1 LNHFTSFWDDKK
13 KITYLITLVLFIG
26 AALRIYKFFIS
37 GPVSFDEAY
46 SYWIGSKSLMK
57 LMALAAVDKHPPLYY
72 LFMHFWNYLF
82 YSELWIRVPSL
93 IASLFSLV
101 LFVRV
106 SRQLLKTEH
115 LVLFA
120 VTLFALDISQI
131 QYAAIARSYAITS
144 SFVLLSM
151 YSFFALLDSK
161 QERSWYWLNVIS
173 NLLLTLLLYTGAF
186 VFFTQA
192 LMMLVLIL
200 YKTERKPI
208 AIRWFKYH
216 ILLIILFIILIPYV
230 YQQISIGGFA
240 PKWIAELVGEPYR
253 EMLFLQGTLLDLNLY
268 KIDMFE
274 FRIIVGASIALI
286 IFLGA
291 ILKRDSFTFSFSKS
305 IKFWSL
311 VIVYGLP
318 PLVFWIVSHIEPI
331 FVSRYFLIFY
341 FAYYILLVYALD
353 HLKYIRKISLIFVLF
368 FAIGVLSLMEGVYSD
383 TYRESD
389 WKTKSALI
397 AANWQQDD
405 LLLIIPHADGVRAK
419 FYLKDMRKYKV
430 DLNVYRDIFKSKTK
444 VITDATLDSVFVDWK
459 YPYKRIWFHE
469 EKETGLSAEFEVVQT
484 EGFIYHYLDSL
495 YIQVDSL
502 QFDDEHGIL
511 SLFELTQR
519 PNRRSK

>member
-1 LNHFTSFWDDKK
+1 MDRFTSFWEDKK
-13 KITYLITLVLFIG
+13 KISYLIALVLFIG
-26 AALRIYKFFIS
+26 AVLRVYKFLIS

-46 SYWIGSKSLMK
+46 SYWIGSKSLIK

-72 LFMHFWNYLF
+72 LFMHFWNYFF
-82 YSELWIRVPSL
+82 YSELWIRIPSL
-93 IASLFSLV
+93 IASLLSLL

-106 SRQLLKTEH
+106 SRQVLKSDY

-120 VTLFALDISQI
+120 ITLFALDISQI

-144 SFVLLSM
+144 FFVLLSM
-151 YSFFALLDSK
+151 HSFFTLTDSK
-161 QERSWYWLNVIS
+161 QEKFWYWINVIS

-192 LMMLVLIL
+192 LMMLVLIWS
-200 YKTERKPI
+200 KAERKPI

-216 ILLIILFIILIPYV
+216 ILLIILFIVLIPYV

-268 KIDMFE
+268 KIEMFE
-274 FRIIVGASIALI
+274 FRILVGAFIALI
-286 IFLGA
+286 IFLSA
-291 ILKRDSFTFSFSKS
+291 ILKRDSFTFTFSKN

-311 VIVYGLP
+311 AIVYGLP

-368 FAIGVLSLMEGVYSD
+368 FAIGLMPLMEGVYSD
-383 TYRESD
+383 EYRESD
-389 WKTKSALI
+389 WKTKSAII
-397 AANWQQDD
+397 AANWQQND
-405 LLLIIPHADGVRAK
+405 LLFIIPHADGVRAK
-419 FYLKDMRKYKV
+419 FYLKDMHKYKV
-430 DLNVYRDIFKSKTK
+430 DLNVYRDIFKSKK
-444 VITDATLDSVFVDWK
+444 KLITDATLDSVFINWK
-459 YPYKRIWFHE
+459 YPYKRVWFHE
-469 EKETGLSAEFEVVQT
+469 EKGTGLSAEFEVVQT

-495 YIQVDSL
+495 FIRVDSL
-502 QFDDEHGIL
+502 QYDDEHGIL
-511 SLFELTQR
+511 SLFEMNKKEIGLE
-519 PNRRSK
+519 